1 MLSQVIY
8 FIISFSKP
16 LMGIVVLNDSLTK
29 YIDKAVFIQRI
40 ENMHTKRFAETFIF
54 LYFTLNLMF
63 LKCYLYGNRYESQLN
78 WKYCFETRV
87 ILFCLSHV

>member
-29 YIDKAVFIQRI
+29 YIEFIDKAVFIQSI

-78 WKYCFETRV
+78 
-87 ILFCLSHV
+87 